1 VGGELETSFQG
12 VSDLEGVAYQG
23 LYLQVTDLPP
33 EPPPVPTN
41 RTVLLEFDDLSSIVA
56 TGDNVTQVNDKSG
69 NNNNFTVLGTPEI
82 NGFQQNSLN
91 VVDLI
96 EGQNSALISG
106 TIDMT
111 NSFTMYLVAKV
122 KTVNNVLD
130 ALIAIEDDLGN
141 TVSIVSNNSAKFD
154 SAVVSSLH
162 SDIIPAD
169 APYEYNYMIYKYQL
183 DHLNNTATL
192 SINGNQIGQTTY
204 TGTMGTTATIK
215 IGRDVQN
222 VRFLEANLAE
232 FMFYEGV
239 VPAVDDANLIS
250 FFKNKWA
257 ILDPRD
263 LTNIAAFYDASNLR
277 GQLIGPALGGG
288 FELNTL
294 IDLSGGSNNLDSTAL
309 YRPITQSPT
318 NKRNGLNSVEFD
330 NIQKSMKKINFPVVN
345 LNSSMTFVFLTNV
358 IPVNIT
364 NINQSAISWSQ
375 FPNDFNIESGSSSN
389 VFNCR
394 ADGSSTFHS
403 NLTPTG
409 TPYTGLYHVYIYKL
423 DGVAGTASL
432 VIDNIFRGQVNDYAA
447 NLTTGD
453 FYLNANKADQTQ
465 GLIQNWLEMIIVH
478 EATSAATDT
487 DIYNYLKGKWAL

>member
-1 VGGELETSFQG
+1 MNSIQGSILDILHKPLTDVFKGEAAIT
-12 VSDLEGVAYQG
+12 
-23 LYLQVTDLPP
+23 P
-33 EPPPVPTN
+33 EPTPVPLD

-69 NNNNFTVLGTPEI
+69 NGNNFTVLGTPKI
-82 NGFQQNSLN
+82 NGFQQNNLN
-91 VVDLI
+91 VVDLV
-96 EGQNSALISG
+96 EGDNSALVSG

-111 NSFTMYLVAKV
+111 NSFTFYMVAKV
-122 KTVNNVLD
+122 KTVNNALD
-130 ALIAIEDDLGN
+130 TLVSIEDNIGN
-141 TVSIVSNNSAKFD
+141 TVSIVANNSAKFD
-154 SAVVSSLH
+154 AAVVSSFH
-162 SDIIPAD
+162 STIIPAN
-169 APYEYNYMIYKYQL
+169 APYEYNYMIYKYEL

-192 SINGNQIGQTTY
+192 SVDGNQIGQTAY

-222 VRFLEANLAE
+222 IRFIEANLCE
-232 FMFYEGV
+232 FMFYEGIV
-239 VPAVDDANLIS
+239 STIDDDSLIS

-263 LTNIAAFYDASNLR
+263 LNNIAAVYDASNLR

-294 IDLSGGSNNLDSTAL
+294 IDLSGGSNNIDSMAL

-318 NKRNGLNSVEFD
+318 NKRNGLNTIEFD
-330 NIQKSMKKINFPVVN
+330 NIQKSMKKLNFPVAN
-345 LNSSMTFVFLTNV
+345 LDSSMTFVFLTNI

-364 NINQSAISWSQ
+364 NFNQSVISWDQ
-375 FPNDFNIESGSSSN
+375 FPNDFNIESGSTSN
-389 VFNCR
+389 AFNCR

-403 NLTPTG
+403 NFTPTG
-409 TPYTGLYHVYIYKL
+409 TPYTGAYHVYIYKL

-432 VIDNIFRGQVNDYAA
+432 VIDNIFRGQVSDYAG

-453 FYLNANKADQTQ
+453 FFLNANKADQTQ
-465 GLIQNWLEMIIVH
+465 GLIQNWLEMIILH

-487 DIYNYLKGKWAL
+487 NIYNYLKGKWTL